1 MGSSQSKAPSSVP
14 GVPAV
19 LPSGLPATPSFTAPD
34 AIVDKIRGL
43 GEVIGHFNNNDTTS
57 IEGFIDNYNKQV
69 SNKEKIDIAPEM
81 KSMMLNFHNQV
92 LEVIDQE
99 LGSSSTP
106 EEKKE
111 VLKSRLK
118 DNKQLND
125 MLKMYYDKKM
135 MDFESKVMADATVQS
150 NPEVMNTVKTIMGNV
165 KSLKVKYK
173 FFEYKYIQL
182 NVFLIVFIQY
192 VYNTMSKFIV
202 DVIAYNQTRDAIR
215 QEMTKKIFKAT
226 QEILGASDIQMKP
239 EDADAVNKMIANLQQ
254 KISKDQVEIQD
265 LSNKL
270 KTNSL
275 SDLLNF
281 VLTSDETLATHIM
294 DGVDKFKINKQVRA
308 TTAASNAAKAT
319 TAASNATKASNAASS
334 SKPTNAATTPF
345 NLTNAARASNTN
357 TARVS
362 NSAAKTTTNAA
373 ASYKPSNVSP
383 FLLPITDTPTTT
395 TQQGGFVRG
404 ASMFPQAFF
413 ELSK

>member
-1 MGSSQSKAPSSVP
+1 MGSSQSKAPPAPTVI
-14 GVPAV
+14 PAV
-19 LPSGLPATPSFTAPD
+19 LPSGLPVTPTFTAPD
-34 AIVDKIRGL
+34 GIVDKIRGL
-43 GEVIGHFNNNDTTS
+43 GDVIRHFNDNDTSS

-69 SNKEKIDIAPEM
+69 SNKERIDIGPEM
-81 KSMMLNFHNQV
+81 KTMMLNFHNQV

-106 EEKKE
+106 EEKRE
-111 VLKSRLK
+111 VLKARLK
-118 DNKQLND
+118 DNNQLND
-125 MLKMYYDKKM
+125 MIKMYYDKKL

-150 NPEVMNTVKTIMGNV
+150 NPEVLNTVKTIMGNV

-226 QEILGASDIQMKP
+226 QDILGSSELQMKP
-239 EDADAVNKMIANLQQ
+239 EDADAINKMIANLQQ
-254 KISKDQVEIQD
+254 KVQKDQYEIQE

-281 VLTSDETLATHIM
+281 VLTSDETLASHIM
-294 DGVDKFKINKQVRA
+294 DGVDRYKFTKQVRA
-308 TTAASNAAKAT
+308 ATSGSN
-319 TAASNATKASNAASS
+319 
-334 SKPTNAATTPF
+334 
-345 NLTNAARASNTN
+345 R
-357 TARVS
+357 S
-362 NSAAKTTTNAA
+362 NSAKSNASTSKQSNSNA
-373 ASYKPSNVSP
+373 RAASASASYKPSNVSP
-383 FLLPITDTPTTT
+383 FLLPITDVPA
-395 TQQGGFVRG
+395 QQGGFVRG

-413 ELSK
+413 DLSK